1 MFTKILPLLSADYT
15 LLVFFVGFVLC
26 FYVCIGLF
34 TSDTA
39 LYRRH
44 LARSVDV
51 PIQFNNSNLFAGLV
65 VYSPFSLGG
74 CFMLYPSP

>member
-44 LARSVDV
+44 LAVVLTS
-51 PIQFNNSNLFAGLV
+51 QFNSIILICL
-65 VYSPFSLGG
+65 LGW
-74 CFMLYPSP
+74 